1 MGGARFVEFNCKSGR
16 TNYMKKH
23 HLCLI
28 SVAVLTAGCTS
39 YRHPEPVQ
47 AKDALRHAMTE
58 QSKAGA
64 LTSVPKSVQSELLQL
79 NRPPQAISMPEP
91 RLRIAAHDVDA
102 VEFFGSLFKGSRY
115 SVAVH
120 PGVAGQISVE
130 LKDVTLTEVLA
141 VVGDMYGFDVQRKGN
156 VFHVYPAGLRTE
168 TIPVNYLMMS
178 RRGLSRTSVSTGGV
192 ASNDSN
198 SSNNNNFDNANGS
211 TNNNTS
217 NRSSN
222 GGSGSD
228 GNGTRI
234 ETDTNSDYW
243 TDLRDTLQILVG
255 SGDGR
260 AVITSPQ
267 AGLVTVRAY
276 PKELKAVRE
285 FLSQSESHLKRQVVL
300 EARILEVALS
310 EGYEQGVDW
319 SGLTASWD
327 GNKGIPTVA
336 QPILTA
342 PGSDPAYKLLNGAGS
357 LGTSL
362 VGATN
367 PIFKAIGGGAGF
379 TITDGNFNVAVNLL
393 KTQGDVN
400 TLSSPRVTATNNQ
413 KAVIKVGTDEY
424 YVTNASTTI
433 TTTPTGTDKTPNVE
447 LTPFFSGIAL
457 DVTPQIDEDGKVLLH
472 IHPSV
477 IDTEEQNKVIDMGT
491 TGGKLQLP
499 LAKSSIRESDTV
511 VQANN
516 GDIIVIGGLM
526 KTDKQEIV
534 SKVPLLGDIP
544 WVGEAFTNRRES
556 TKKVELVILLK
567 PTVVEKDTWQNE
579 LQRSSELLDKWY
591 PPKG

>member
-1 MGGARFVEFNCKSGR
+1 
-16 TNYMKKH
+16 MKKN

-28 SVAVLTAGCTS
+28 SVAVLAAGCTS
-39 YRHPEPVQ
+39 YQHPEPVQ
-47 AKDALRHAMTE
+47 AKDALKHAMTE
-58 QSKAGA
+58 QNKVGA
-64 LTSVPKSVQSELLQL
+64 LATVPKSVQSELLQM
-79 NRPPQAISMPEP
+79 NRPPQAISMPEQ
-91 RLRIAAHDVDA
+91 RLRIAAHDVEA

-120 PGVAGQISVE
+120 PGVGGLVSVE
-130 LKDVTLTEVLA
+130 LKDVTLPEVLA

-192 ASNDSN
+192 TANDNNSNN
-198 SSNNNNFDNANGS
+198 SSVDNANGNS
-211 TNNNTS
+211 SGSNN
-217 NRSSN
+217 SSN
-222 GGSGSD
+222 GSSGSNSS
-228 GNGTRI
+228 NGTRI

-243 TDLRDTLQILVG
+243 TDLRGSLEMLIG

-267 AGLVTVRAY
+267 AGLVTIRAY

-285 FLSQSESHLKRQVVL
+285 FLSQSETHLKRQVVL
-300 EARILEVALS
+300 EARILEVALN

-319 SGLTASWD
+319 SGLSASWD
-327 GNKGIPTVA
+327 GNKGIT
-336 QPILTA
+336 
-342 PGSDPAYKLLNGAGS
+342 GGGS
-357 LGTSL
+357 LSPTQL
-362 VGATN
+362 PTTPN
-367 PIFKAIGGGAGF
+367 QIFTALGGGAGF
-379 TITDGNFNVAVNLL
+379 KISDGNFNVAVNLL

-424 YVTNASTTI
+424 FVTKASTTTVS
-433 TTTPTGTDKTPNVE
+433 TTSGDRTTPNVE
-447 LTPFFSGIAL
+447 LTPFFSGISL
-457 DVTPQIDEDGKVLLH
+457 DVTPQIDEEGKVLLH

-477 IDTEEQNKVIDMGT
+477 IDTEEQTKTIKVTNSDT
-491 TGGKLQLP
+491 LVLP

-544 WVGEAFTNRRES
+544 WIGEAFTNRRES

-579 LQRSSELLDKWY
+579 LKRSADLLDKWY

>member
-1 MGGARFVEFNCKSGR
+1 
-16 TNYMKKH
+16 MKKH

-28 SVAVLTAGCTS
+28 SAAVLTAGCTS

-58 QSKAGA
+58 QNKGGA
-64 LTSVPKSVQSELLQL
+64 LTSVPRSVQSELLQL

-192 ASNDSN
+192 ASNDNN
-198 SSNNNNFDNANGS
+198 SSNNNNFDNANNS
-211 TNNNTS
+211 SNNSTS

-222 GGSGSD
+222 GNSNSD
-228 GNGTRI
+228 SNGTRI

-243 TDLRDTLQILVG
+243 TDLRDTLQTLIG

-267 AGLVTVRAY
+267 AGLVTIRAY

-285 FLSQSESHLKRQVVL
+285 FLNQSESHLKRQVVL
-300 EARILEVALS
+300 EARILEVALN

-319 SGLTASWD
+319 SGLSASWD
-327 GNKGIPTVA
+327 GNKGIT
-336 QPILTA
+336 
-342 PGSDPAYKLLNGAGS
+342 GGGS
-357 LGTSL
+357 LTPSTI
-362 VGATN
+362 ANTPN
-367 PIFKAIGGGAGF
+367 QIFSALGGGAGF
-379 TITDGNFNVAVNLL
+379 KISDGNFNVAVNLL

-424 YVTNASTTI
+424 FVTNASTT
-433 TTTPTGTDKTPNVE
+433 TTTSGTSAPIVTPNVE

-457 DVTPQIDEDGKVLLH
+457 DVTPQIDEEGKVLLH

-477 IDTEEQNKVIDMGT
+477 IDTEEQKKTIDVGT
-491 TGGKLQLP
+491 ADPLILP

>member
-1 MGGARFVEFNCKSGR
+1 
-16 TNYMKKH
+16 MKKPPF
-23 HLCLI
+23 CLLPL
-28 SVAVLTAGCTS
+28 ALAMAGCTT

-47 AKDALRHAMTE
+47 AKDALKQAMSE
-58 QSKAGA
+58 QTPTAP
-64 LTSVPKSVQSELLQL
+64 LTTLPPSVQSELLQL
-79 NRPPQAISMPEP
+79 NRPQQPLPVPEK
-91 RLRIAAHDVDA
+91 RMRIAAHDVDA

-120 PGVAGQISVE
+120 PGVAGASSVE
-130 LKDVTLTEVLA
+130 LKDVTLQEALA
-141 VVGDMYGFDVQRKGN
+141 TVGDMYGFDVQRKGN

-168 TIPVNYLMMS
+168 TIPVNYLMMA

-192 ASNDSN
+192 TANDN
-198 SSNNNNFDNANGS
+198 NNNGNNNNVDNGLNNGGNNNFDS
-211 TNNNTS
+211 
-217 NRSSN
+217 SSN
-222 GGSGSD
+222 GDSNAN

-234 ETDTNSDYW
+234 ETDSNNDYW
-243 TDLRDTLQILVG
+243 TDLRDSLQTLIG
-255 SGDGR
+255 NGEGR

-285 FLSQSESHLKRQVVL
+285 FLDQSGEHLKRQVVL
-300 EARILEVALS
+300 EARILEVSLN

-319 SGLTASWD
+319 SGLSASWD
-327 GNKGIPTVA
+327 GGKGIT
-336 QPILTA
+336 
-342 PGSDPAYKLLNGAGS
+342 GGGS
-357 LGTSL
+357 LLDS
-362 VGATN
+362 
-367 PIFKAIGGGAGF
+367 PIANTPNQIFRALGGGAGF
-379 TITDGNFNVAVNLL
+379 TISDGNFNVAVSLL

-424 YVTNASTTI
+424 FVTNASTT
-433 TTTPTGTDKTPNVE
+433 TTTSGNSAPIVTPNVE

-457 DVTPQIDEDGKVLLH
+457 DVTPQIDEAGRVLLH

-477 IDTEEQNKVIDMGT
+477 IDTEEQSKTINVGT
-491 TGGKLQLP
+491 ADPLVLP

-516 GDIIVIGGLM
+516 GDIVVIGGLM

-556 TKKVELVILLK
+556 NRKVELVIMLK
-567 PTVVEKDTWQNE
+567 PTVVEKDTWQQE
-579 LQRSSELLDKWY
+579 MQRSCELLDKWY

>member
-1 MGGARFVEFNCKSGR
+1 
-16 TNYMKKH
+16 MKKH
-23 HLCLI
+23 HFCLLPLAL
-28 SVAVLTAGCTS
+28 AVAGCTT

-47 AKDALRHAMTE
+47 AKDAIKQAMSE
-58 QSKAGA
+58 QTPTAP
-64 LTSVPKSVQSELLQL
+64 LTTLPPSVQSELLQL
-79 NRPPQAISMPEP
+79 NRPQQPLSVPEK
-91 RLRIAAHDVDA
+91 RMRIAAHDVDA

-120 PGVAGQISVE
+120 PGVAGVISVE
-130 LKDVTLTEVLA
+130 LKDVTLQEALA
-141 VVGDMYGFDVQRKGN
+141 TVGDMYGFDVQRKGN

-168 TIPVNYLMMS
+168 TIPVNYLMMA

-192 ASNDSN
+192 TANDN
-198 SSNNNNFDNANGS
+198 NDNGNNNNFDNGLNNSGS
-211 TNNNTS
+211 NNNS
-217 NRSSN
+217 FDN
-222 GGSGSD
+222 GNSGNGNS
-228 GNGTRI
+228 NGTRI
-234 ETDTNSDYW
+234 ETDSNNDYW
-243 TDLRDTLQILVG
+243 TDLRDALQTLIG
-255 SGDGR
+255 SGEGR

-276 PKELKAVRE
+276 PKELKAVRD
-285 FLSQSESHLKRQVVL
+285 FLEQSGEHLKRQVVL
-300 EARILEVALS
+300 EARILEVSLN

-319 SGLTASWD
+319 SGLSASWD
-327 GNKGIPTVA
+327 GGKGIT
-336 QPILTA
+336 
-342 PGSDPAYKLLNGAGS
+342 GGGS
-357 LGTSL
+357 LLDS
-362 VGATN
+362 
-367 PIFKAIGGGAGF
+367 PIASTPNQIFRALGGGAGF
-379 TITDGNFNVAVNLL
+379 TISDGNFNVAVSLL

-424 YVTNASTTI
+424 FVTNASTT
-433 TTTPTGTDKTPNVE
+433 TTTSGNSAPIVTPNVE

-457 DVTPQIDEDGKVLLH
+457 DVTPQIDEQGRVLLH

-477 IDTEEQNKVIDMGT
+477 IDTEEQSKTINVGT
-491 TGGKLQLP
+491 TDPLVLP

-516 GDIIVIGGLM
+516 GDIVVIGGLM

-556 TKKVELVILLK
+556 NRKVELVIMLK
-567 PTVVEKDTWQNE
+567 PTVVEKDTWQQE

>member
-1 MGGARFVEFNCKSGR
+1 
-16 TNYMKKH
+16 MKKH
-23 HLCLI
+23 RLCLI
-28 SVAVLTAGCTS
+28 TVAMMAAGCTT
-39 YRHPEPVQ
+39 YQHPEPTQ
-47 AKDALRHAMTE
+47 AKDALKQAMNE
-58 QSKAGA
+58 QQKQAAPLTA
-64 LTSVPKSVQSELLQL
+64 LPKSVQSELLQL
-79 NRPPQAISMPEP
+79 NRPQMPVGMPEK
-91 RLRIAAHDVDA
+91 RLRIAAHDVEA

-120 PGVAGQISVE
+120 PGVAGLVSVE
-130 LKDVTLTEVLA
+130 LKDVTLPEVLA

-156 VFHVYPAGLRTE
+156 VFHIYPAGLRTE

-192 ASNDSN
+192 TANDSN
-198 SSNNNNFDNANGS
+198 NSSDSSFDSASHNNS
-211 TNNNTS
+211 TNNSSGN
-217 NRSSN
+217 NSN
-222 GGSGSD
+222 GNSS
-228 GNGTRI
+228 NGTRI

-243 TDLRDTLQILVG
+243 TDLRDSLQTLIG
-255 SGDGR
+255 TGDGR

-267 AGLVTVRAY
+267 AGLVTIRAY

-285 FLSQSESHLKRQVVL
+285 FLNQSDSHLKRQVVL
-300 EARILEVALS
+300 EARIIEVALN

-319 SGLTASWD
+319 SGLSASWD
-327 GNKGIPTVA
+327 GNKGIT
-336 QPILTA
+336 
-342 PGSDPAYKLLNGAGS
+342 GGGS
-357 LGTSL
+357 LANTQL
-362 VGATN
+362 PTTPN
-367 PIFKAIGGGAGF
+367 QIFTALGGGAGF
-379 TITDGNFNVAVNLL
+379 KVSDGNFNVAVNLL

-424 YVTNASTTI
+424 FVTNASTTTVS
-433 TTTPTGTDKTPNVE
+433 TTSGDRTTPNVE
-447 LTPFFSGIAL
+447 LTPFFSGISL
-457 DVTPQIDEDGKVLLH
+457 DVTPQIDEEGKVLLH

-477 IDTEEQNKVIDMGT
+477 IDTEEQTKTIKVTDSDT
-491 TGGKLQLP
+491 LVLP

-556 TKKVELVILLK
+556 TKKVELVIMLK

-591 PPKG
+591 PAKG

>member
-1 MGGARFVEFNCKSGR
+1 
-16 TNYMKKH
+16 MKKN

-28 SVAVLTAGCTS
+28 SVAVLAAGCTS

-47 AKDALRHAMTE
+47 AKDALKHAMTE
-58 QSKAGA
+58 QNKVGA
-64 LTSVPKSVQSELLQL
+64 LATVPKSVQSELLQM
-79 NRPPQAISMPEP
+79 NRPPQAISMPEQ
-91 RLRIAAHDVDA
+91 RLRIAAHDVEA

-120 PGVAGQISVE
+120 PGVGGLVSVE
-130 LKDVTLTEVLA
+130 LKDVTLPEVLA

-192 ASNDSN
+192 TANDNNSNN
-198 SSNNNNFDNANGS
+198 SSVDNANGNS
-211 TNNNTS
+211 SGSNN
-217 NRSSN
+217 SSN
-222 GGSGSD
+222 GSSGSNSS
-228 GNGTRI
+228 NGTRI

-243 TDLRDTLQILVG
+243 TDLRGSLEMLIG

-267 AGLVTVRAY
+267 AGLVTIRAY

-285 FLSQSESHLKRQVVL
+285 FLSQSETHLKRQVVL
-300 EARILEVALS
+300 EARILEVALN

-319 SGLTASWD
+319 SGLSASWD
-327 GNKGIPTVA
+327 GNKGIT
-336 QPILTA
+336 
-342 PGSDPAYKLLNGAGS
+342 GGGS
-357 LGTSL
+357 LSQTQL
-362 VGATN
+362 PTTPN
-367 PIFKAIGGGAGF
+367 QIFTALGGGAGF
-379 TITDGNFNVAVNLL
+379 KISDGNFNVAVNLL

-424 YVTNASTTI
+424 FVTNASTTTVS
-433 TTTPTGTDKTPNVE
+433 TTSGDRTTPNVE
-447 LTPFFSGIAL
+447 LTPFFSGISL
-457 DVTPQIDEDGKVLLH
+457 DVTPQIDEEGKVLLH

-477 IDTEEQNKVIDMGT
+477 IDTEEQTKTIKVTDSDT
-491 TGGKLQLP
+491 LVLP

-544 WVGEAFTNRRES
+544 WIGEAFTNRRES

-579 LQRSSELLDKWY
+579 LKRSADLLDKWY

>member
-1 MGGARFVEFNCKSGR
+1 
-16 TNYMKKH
+16 MKKH
-23 HLCLI
+23 PFCLLPLAL
-28 SVAVLTAGCTS
+28 AVAGCTT

-47 AKDALRHAMTE
+47 AKDALKQAMSE
-58 QSKAGA
+58 QSPTAP
-64 LTSVPKSVQSELLQL
+64 LTSLPPSVQSELLQL
-79 NRPPQAISMPEP
+79 NRPQQPMTIPEK
-91 RLRIAAHDVDA
+91 RMRIAAHDVDA

-120 PGVAGQISVE
+120 PGVAGVISVE
-130 LKDVTLTEVLA
+130 LKDVTLQEALST
-141 VVGDMYGFDVQRKGN
+141 VGDMYGFDVQRKGN

-168 TIPVNYLMMS
+168 TIPVNYLMMA

-192 ASNDSN
+192 TANDN
-198 SSNNNNFDNANGS
+198 NNGNNNNFDNGLNNSG
-211 TNNNTS
+211 NNNSQGNTA
-217 NRSSN
+217 
-222 GGSGSD
+222 SGDNNTNS
-228 GNGTRI
+228 NGTRI
-234 ETDTNSDYW
+234 ETDSNNDYW
-243 TDLRDTLQILVG
+243 TDLRDSLQTLIG
-255 SGDGR
+255 TGEGR

-285 FLSQSESHLKRQVVL
+285 FLDQSGEHLKRQVVL
-300 EARILEVALS
+300 EARILEVSLN

-319 SGLTASWD
+319 SGLSASWD
-327 GNKGIPTVA
+327 GGKGIT
-336 QPILTA
+336 
-342 PGSDPAYKLLNGAGS
+342 GGGS
-357 LGTSL
+357 LMDS
-362 VGATN
+362 
-367 PIFKAIGGGAGF
+367 PIASTPNQIFRALGGGAGF
-379 TITDGNFNVAVNLL
+379 TISDGNFNVAVSLL

-424 YVTNASTTI
+424 FVTNASTT
-433 TTTPTGTDKTPNVE
+433 TTTSGTSAPIVTPNVE

-457 DVTPQIDEDGKVLLH
+457 DVTPQIDEQGKVLLH

-477 IDTEEQNKVIDMGT
+477 IDTEEQSKTINVGT
-491 TGGKLQLP
+491 ADPLVLP

-526 KTDKQEIV
+526 KTDRQEIV

-556 TKKVELVILLK
+556 NRKVELVILLK
-567 PTVVEKDTWQNE
+567 PTVVEKDTWQKE

>member
-1 MGGARFVEFNCKSGR
+1 
-16 TNYMKKH
+16 MKKH

-192 ASNDSN
+192 TSNDN
-198 SSNNNNFDNANGS
+198 NNSNNNNFDNANGS
-211 TNNNTS
+211 TNNSTS

-222 GGSGSD
+222 SSSNSD

-243 TDLRDTLQILVG
+243 TDLRDTLQTLIG

-285 FLSQSESHLKRQVVL
+285 FLNQSENHLKRQVVL
-300 EARILEVALS
+300 EARILEVALN

-319 SGLTASWD
+319 SGLSASWD
-327 GNKGIPTVA
+327 GNKGIT
-336 QPILTA
+336 
-342 PGSDPAYKLLNGAGS
+342 GGGS
-357 LGTSL
+357 LAPTQLPS
-362 VGATN
+362 TPN
-367 PIFKAIGGGAGF
+367 QIFSALGGGAGF
-379 TITDGNFNVAVNLL
+379 KISDGNFNVAVNLL

-424 YVTNASTTI
+424 FVTNASTT
-433 TTTPTGTDKTPNVE
+433 TVTSTGTAEPIVTPNVE

-457 DVTPQIDEDGKVLLH
+457 DVTPQIDEEGKVLLH

-477 IDTEEQNKVIDMGT
+477 IDTEEQKKIINVGT
-491 TGGKLQLP
+491 AKPLELP

>member
-1 MGGARFVEFNCKSGR
+1 
-16 TNYMKKH
+16 MKTH
-23 HLCLI
+23 RLCLI
-28 SVAVLTAGCTS
+28 TVAMMAAGCTT
-39 YRHPEPVQ
+39 YQHPEPTQ
-47 AKDALRHAMTE
+47 AKDALKHAMNE
-58 QSKAGA
+58 QQKPAA
-64 LTSVPKSVQSELLQL
+64 PLTTLPKSVQSELLQL
-79 NRPPQAISMPEP
+79 NRPQMPVGMPEK
-91 RLRIAAHDVDA
+91 RLRIAANDVEA

-120 PGVAGQISVE
+120 PGVAGLVSVE
-130 LKDVTLTEVLA
+130 LKDVTLPEVLA

-156 VFHVYPAGLRTE
+156 IFHIYPAGLRTE

-192 ASNDSN
+192 TANDSNNGSNNGSLDN
-198 SSNNNNFDNANGS
+198 SSNNSS
-211 TNNNTS
+211 TNSTS
-217 NRSSN
+217 SSS
-222 GGSGSD
+222 SGSD
-228 GNGTRI
+228 NSNGTRI

-243 TDLRDTLQILVG
+243 TDLRDSLQTLIG

-267 AGLVTVRAY
+267 AGLVTIRAY

-285 FLSQSESHLKRQVVL
+285 FLTQSESHLKRQVVL
-300 EARILEVALS
+300 EARIIEVALN

-319 SGLTASWD
+319 SGLSASWD
-327 GNKGIPTVA
+327 GGKGITGGGSAANSQLPTTPN
-336 QPILTA
+336 Q
-342 PGSDPAYKLLNGAGS
+342 
-357 LGTSL
+357 
-362 VGATN
+362 
-367 PIFKAIGGGAGF
+367 IFSALGGGAGF
-379 TITDGNFNVAVNLL
+379 KISDGNFNVAVNLL

-424 YVTNASTTI
+424 FVTNASTTTVS
-433 TTTPTGTDKTPNVE
+433 TTSGDRTTPNVE
-447 LTPFFSGIAL
+447 LTPFFSGISL
-457 DVTPQIDEDGKVLLH
+457 DVTPQIDEEGRVLLH

-477 IDTEEQNKVIDMGT
+477 IDTEEQTKTIKVTDSDT
-491 TGGKLQLP
+491 LVLP

-544 WVGEAFTNRRES
+544 WIGEAFTNRRES
-556 TKKVELVILLK
+556 TKKVELVIMLK

-579 LQRSSELLDKWY
+579 LKRSSDLLDKWY
-591 PPKG
+591 PAKG

>member
-1 MGGARFVEFNCKSGR
+1 
-16 TNYMKKH
+16 MKKH

-28 SVAVLTAGCTS
+28 SAAVLTAGCTS

-58 QSKAGA
+58 QNKGGA

-192 ASNDSN
+192 TANDNNGNSNG
-198 SSNNNNFDNANGS
+198 FDNANGS
-211 TNNNTS
+211 NNSTSNS

-222 GGSGSD
+222 GSSNSD
-228 GNGTRI
+228 SNGTRI

-243 TDLRDTLQILVG
+243 TDLRDTLQTLIG

-267 AGLVTVRAY
+267 AGLVTIRAY

-285 FLSQSESHLKRQVVL
+285 FLNQSESHLKRQVVL
-300 EARILEVALS
+300 EARILEVALN

-319 SGLTASWD
+319 SGLSASWD
-327 GNKGIPTVA
+327 GNKGITGGGSAAPSQLPTTPN
-336 QPILTA
+336 Q
-342 PGSDPAYKLLNGAGS
+342 
-357 LGTSL
+357 
-362 VGATN
+362 
-367 PIFKAIGGGAGF
+367 IFSALGGGAGF
-379 TITDGNFNVAVNLL
+379 KISDGNFNVAVNLL

-424 YVTNASTTI
+424 FVTNASTTI
-433 TTTPTGTDKTPNVE
+433 TTTSTGTDKTPNVE

-457 DVTPQIDEDGKVLLH
+457 DVTPQIDEEGKVLLH

-477 IDTEEQNKVIDMGT
+477 IDTEEQQKTIDMGT
-491 TGGKLQLP
+491 SGGTLQLP

>member
-1 MGGARFVEFNCKSGR
+1 
-16 TNYMKKH
+16 MKKTPF
-23 HLCLI
+23 CLLPLAL
-28 SVAVLTAGCTS
+28 AVAGCTT

-47 AKDALRHAMTE
+47 AKDALKQAMSE
-58 QSKAGA
+58 QSPTAP
-64 LTSVPKSVQSELLQL
+64 LTSLPPSVQSELLQL
-79 NRPPQAISMPEP
+79 NRPQQPMTIPEK
-91 RLRIAAHDVDA
+91 RMRIAAHDVDA

-120 PGVAGQISVE
+120 PGVAGVISVE
-130 LKDVTLTEVLA
+130 LKDVTLQEALA
-141 VVGDMYGFDVQRKGN
+141 TVGDMYGFDVQRKGN

-168 TIPVNYLMMS
+168 TIPVNYLMMA

-192 ASNDSN
+192 TANDN
-198 SSNNNNFDNANGS
+198 NNGNNNNFDNGLNNSG
-211 TNNNTS
+211 NNNSQGNTA
-217 NRSSN
+217 
-222 GGSGSD
+222 SGDNNTNS
-228 GNGTRI
+228 NGTRI
-234 ETDTNSDYW
+234 ETDSNNDYW
-243 TDLRDTLQILVG
+243 TDLRDSLQTLIG
-255 SGDGR
+255 TGEGR

-285 FLSQSESHLKRQVVL
+285 FLDQSGEHLKRQVVL
-300 EARILEVALS
+300 EARILEVSLN

-319 SGLTASWD
+319 SGLSASWD
-327 GNKGIPTVA
+327 GGKGIT
-336 QPILTA
+336 
-342 PGSDPAYKLLNGAGS
+342 GGGS
-357 LGTSL
+357 LMDS
-362 VGATN
+362 
-367 PIFKAIGGGAGF
+367 PIASTPNQIFRALGGGAGF
-379 TITDGNFNVAVNLL
+379 TISDGNFNVAVSLL

-424 YVTNASTTI
+424 FVTNASTT
-433 TTTPTGTDKTPNVE
+433 TTTSGTSAPIVTPNVE

-457 DVTPQIDEDGKVLLH
+457 DVTPQIDEQGKVLLH

-477 IDTEEQNKVIDMGT
+477 IDTEEQSKTISVGT
-491 TGGKLQLP
+491 ADPLVLP

-526 KTDKQEIV
+526 KTDRQEIV

-556 TKKVELVILLK
+556 NRKVELVILLK
-567 PTVVEKDTWQNE
+567 PTVVEKDTWQKE

>member
-1 MGGARFVEFNCKSGR
+1 
-16 TNYMKKH
+16 MKKH
-23 HLCLI
+23 PFCLLPLAL
-28 SVAVLTAGCTS
+28 AVAGCTT

-47 AKDALRHAMTE
+47 AKDALKQAMSE
-58 QSKAGA
+58 QSPTTP
-64 LTSVPKSVQSELLQL
+64 LTSLPPSVQSELLQL
-79 NRPPQAISMPEP
+79 NRPQQPMTIPEK
-91 RLRIAAHDVDA
+91 RMRIAAHDVDA

-120 PGVAGQISVE
+120 PGVAGVISVE
-130 LKDVTLTEVLA
+130 LKDVTLQEALA
-141 VVGDMYGFDVQRKGN
+141 TVGDMYGFDVQRKGN

-168 TIPVNYLMMS
+168 TIPVNYLMMA

-192 ASNDSN
+192 TANDN
-198 SSNNNNFDNANGS
+198 NNGNNNNFDNGLNNSG
-211 TNNNTS
+211 NNNSQGNTA
-217 NRSSN
+217 
-222 GGSGSD
+222 SGDNNTNS
-228 GNGTRI
+228 NGTRI
-234 ETDTNSDYW
+234 ETDSNNDYW
-243 TDLRDTLQILVG
+243 TDLRDALQTLIG
-255 SGDGR
+255 TGEGR

-285 FLSQSESHLKRQVVL
+285 FLDQSGEHLKRQVVL
-300 EARILEVALS
+300 EARILEVSLN

-319 SGLTASWD
+319 SGLSASWD
-327 GNKGIPTVA
+327 GGKGIT
-336 QPILTA
+336 
-342 PGSDPAYKLLNGAGS
+342 GGGS
-357 LGTSL
+357 LMDS
-362 VGATN
+362 
-367 PIFKAIGGGAGF
+367 PIASTPNQIFRALGGGAGF
-379 TITDGNFNVAVNLL
+379 TISDGNFNVAVSLL

-424 YVTNASTTI
+424 FVTNASTT
-433 TTTPTGTDKTPNVE
+433 TTTSGTSAPIVTPNVE

-457 DVTPQIDEDGKVLLH
+457 DVTPQIDEQGKVLLH

-477 IDTEEQNKVIDMGT
+477 IDTEEQSKTISVGT
-491 TGGKLQLP
+491 ADPLVLP

-526 KTDKQEIV
+526 KTDRQEIV

-556 TKKVELVILLK
+556 NRKVELVILLK
-567 PTVVEKDTWQNE
+567 PTVVEKDTWQKE

>member
-1 MGGARFVEFNCKSGR
+1 
-16 TNYMKKH
+16 MKKH
-23 HLCLI
+23 RLCLI
-28 SVAVLTAGCTS
+28 TVAMMAAGCTT
-39 YRHPEPVQ
+39 YQHPEPTQ
-47 AKDALRHAMTE
+47 AKDALKQAMNE
-58 QSKAGA
+58 QQKQAAPLTA
-64 LTSVPKSVQSELLQL
+64 LPKSVQSELLQL
-79 NRPPQAISMPEP
+79 NRPQMPVGMPEK
-91 RLRIAAHDVDA
+91 RLRIAAHDVEA

-120 PGVAGQISVE
+120 PGVAGLVSVE
-130 LKDVTLTEVLA
+130 LKDVTLPEVLA

-156 VFHVYPAGLRTE
+156 VFHIYPAGLRTE

-192 ASNDSN
+192 TANDSN
-198 SSNNNNFDNANGS
+198 NSSDSSVDSASNNNSGS
-211 TNNNTS
+211 NSST
-217 NRSSN
+217 SSN
-222 GGSGSD
+222 SSGD
-228 GNGTRI
+228 NNNGTRI

-243 TDLRDTLQILVG
+243 TDLRDSLQTLIG
-255 SGDGR
+255 TGDGR

-267 AGLVTVRAY
+267 AGLVTIRAY

-285 FLSQSESHLKRQVVL
+285 FLTQSESHLKRQVVL
-300 EARILEVALS
+300 EARIIEVALN

-319 SGLTASWD
+319 SGLSASWD
-327 GNKGIPTVA
+327 GNKGITGGKSLANTQLPSTPN
-336 QPILTA
+336 QIFTA
-342 PGSDPAYKLLNGAGS
+342 L
-357 LGTSL
+357 
-362 VGATN
+362 
-367 PIFKAIGGGAGF
+367 GGGAGF
-379 TITDGNFNVAVNLL
+379 TISDGNFNVAVNLL

-433 TTTPTGTDKTPNVE
+433 TTTSTGTDKTPNVE

-457 DVTPQIDEDGKVLLH
+457 DVTPQIDEEGKVLLH

-491 TGGKLQLP
+491 SGGKLQLP

-556 TKKVELVILLK
+556 TKKVELVIMLK

-591 PPKG
+591 PAKG

>member
-1 MGGARFVEFNCKSGR
+1 
-16 TNYMKKH
+16 MKKH

-28 SVAVLTAGCTS
+28 SAAVLTAGCTS

-58 QSKAGA
+58 QNKGGA

-192 ASNDSN
+192 TANDNNGNSN
-198 SSNNNNFDNANGS
+198 SFDNANNS
-211 TNNNTS
+211 TNNNSTS

-222 GGSGSD
+222 GSSNSD
-228 GNGTRI
+228 SNGTRI

-243 TDLRDTLQILVG
+243 TDLRDTLQTLIG

-267 AGLVTVRAY
+267 AGLVTIRAY

-285 FLSQSESHLKRQVVL
+285 FLNQSESHLKRQVVL
-300 EARILEVALS
+300 EARILEVALN

-319 SGLTASWD
+319 SGLSASWD
-327 GNKGIPTVA
+327 GNKGITGGGSVAPSQLPTTPN
-336 QPILTA
+336 Q
-342 PGSDPAYKLLNGAGS
+342 
-357 LGTSL
+357 
-362 VGATN
+362 
-367 PIFKAIGGGAGF
+367 IFSALGGGAGF
-379 TITDGNFNVAVNLL
+379 KISDGNFNVAVNLL

-424 YVTNASTTI
+424 FVTNASTTI
-433 TTTPTGTDKTPNVE
+433 TTNSSGVSDKTPNVE

-457 DVTPQIDEDGKVLLH
+457 DVTPQIDEEGKVLLH

-491 TGGKLQLP
+491 TGGKLELP

>member
-1 MGGARFVEFNCKSGR
+1 MGGARFVEFNCKSGC
-16 TNYMKKH
+16 TYYMKKH

-28 SVAVLTAGCTS
+28 SAAVLTAGCTS

-58 QSKAGA
+58 QNKGGV

-79 NRPPQAISMPEP
+79 NRPPQAISMPEA

-192 ASNDSN
+192 ASNDNN
-198 SSNNNNFDNANGS
+198 SSNNNNFDNANN
-211 TNNNTS
+211 TNNSTS

-222 GGSGSD
+222 GNSNSD
-228 GNGTRI
+228 SNGTRI

-243 TDLRDTLQILVG
+243 TDLRDTLQTLIG

-267 AGLVTVRAY
+267 AGLVTIRAY

-285 FLSQSESHLKRQVVL
+285 FLNQSESHLKRQVVL
-300 EARILEVALS
+300 EARILEVSLN

-319 SGLTASWD
+319 SGLSASWD
-327 GNKGIPTVA
+327 GNKGIT
-336 QPILTA
+336 
-342 PGSDPAYKLLNGAGS
+342 GGGS
-357 LGTSL
+357 LTPSTI
-362 VGATN
+362 ANTPN
-367 PIFKAIGGGAGF
+367 QIFSALGGGAGF
-379 TITDGNFNVAVNLL
+379 KISDGNFNVAVNLL

-424 YVTNASTTI
+424 FVTNASTT
-433 TTTPTGTDKTPNVE
+433 TTTSGTSAPIVTPNVE

-457 DVTPQIDEDGKVLLH
+457 DVTPQIDEEGKVLLH

-477 IDTEEQNKVIDMGT
+477 IDTEEQKKTIDVGT
-491 TGGKLQLP
+491 ADPLILP

>member
-1 MGGARFVEFNCKSGR
+1 
-16 TNYMKKH
+16 MKTH
-23 HLCLI
+23 RLCLI
-28 SVAVLTAGCTS
+28 AVAMMAAGCTT
-39 YRHPEPVQ
+39 YRHPEPTQ
-47 AKDALRHAMTE
+47 AKDALKQAMSE
-58 QSKAGA
+58 QQKQAA
-64 LTSVPKSVQSELLQL
+64 PLTTLPESVQSELLQL
-79 NRPPQAISMPEP
+79 NRPQTPVPMPEK
-91 RLRIAAHDVDA
+91 RLRIAAHDVEA

-120 PGVAGQISVE
+120 PGVSGLVSVE
-130 LKDVTLTEVLA
+130 LKDVTLQEVLA

-156 VFHVYPAGLRTE
+156 VFHIYPAGLRTE

-192 ASNDSN
+192 TSNDNNNSNNNSFDSANSNNTSTSN
-198 SSNNNNFDNANGS
+198 SSG
-211 TNNNTS
+211 
-217 NRSSN
+217 SN
-222 GGSGSD
+222 GNSD
-228 GNGTRI
+228 NSNGTRI

-243 TDLRDTLQILVG
+243 TDLRTSLEMLIG
-255 SGDGR
+255 TGDGR

-267 AGLVTVRAY
+267 AGLVTIRAY

-285 FLSQSESHLKRQVVL
+285 FLNQSESHLKRQVVL

-319 SGLTASWD
+319 SGLTASWG

-342 PGSDPAYKLLNGAGS
+342 PGSAPAYNLLNGAGS
-357 LGTSL
+357 LGSNL
-362 VGATN
+362 VGAAN

-424 YVTNASTTI
+424 FVTNASTTI
-433 TTTPTGTDKTPNVE
+433 TTNSSGVSDKTPNVE

-457 DVTPQIDEDGKVLLH
+457 DVTPQIDEEGKVLLH

-491 TGGKLQLP
+491 TGGKLELP
-499 LAKSSIRESDTV
+499 LARSSIRESDTV

-567 PTVVEKDTWQNE
+567 PTVVEKETWQNE
-579 LQRSSELLDKWY
+579 LQRSADLLDKWY

>member
-1 MGGARFVEFNCKSGR
+1 
-16 TNYMKKH
+16 MKKH
-23 HLCLI
+23 PFCLLPLAL
-28 SVAVLTAGCTS
+28 AVAGCTT
-39 YRHPEPVQ
+39 YRHPEPIQ
-47 AKDALRHAMTE
+47 AKDALKQAMSE
-58 QSKAGA
+58 QSPTAP
-64 LTSVPKSVQSELLQL
+64 LTSLPPSVQSELLQL
-79 NRPPQAISMPEP
+79 NRPQQPMTIPEK
-91 RLRIAAHDVDA
+91 RMRIAAHDVDA

-120 PGVAGQISVE
+120 PGVAGVISVE
-130 LKDVTLTEVLA
+130 LKDVTLQEALA
-141 VVGDMYGFDVQRKGN
+141 TVGDMYGFDVQRKGN

-168 TIPVNYLMMS
+168 TIPVNYLMMA

-192 ASNDSN
+192 TANDN
-198 SSNNNNFDNANGS
+198 NNGNNNNFDNGLNNSG
-211 TNNNTS
+211 NNNSQGNTA
-217 NRSSN
+217 
-222 GGSGSD
+222 SGDNNTNS
-228 GNGTRI
+228 NGTRI
-234 ETDTNSDYW
+234 ETDSNNDYW
-243 TDLRDTLQILVG
+243 TDLRDALQTLIG
-255 SGDGR
+255 TGEGR

-285 FLSQSESHLKRQVVL
+285 FLDQSGEHLKRQVVL
-300 EARILEVALS
+300 EARILEVSLN

-319 SGLTASWD
+319 SGLSASWD
-327 GNKGIPTVA
+327 GGKGIT
-336 QPILTA
+336 
-342 PGSDPAYKLLNGAGS
+342 GGGS
-357 LGTSL
+357 LMDS
-362 VGATN
+362 
-367 PIFKAIGGGAGF
+367 PIASTPNQIFRALGGGAGF
-379 TITDGNFNVAVNLL
+379 TISDGNFNVAVSLL

-424 YVTNASTTI
+424 FVTNASTT
-433 TTTPTGTDKTPNVE
+433 TTTSGTSAPIVTPNVE

-457 DVTPQIDEDGKVLLH
+457 DVTPQIDEQGKVLLH

-477 IDTEEQNKVIDMGT
+477 IDTEEQSKTISVGT
-491 TGGKLQLP
+491 ADPLVLP

-526 KTDKQEIV
+526 KTDRQEIV

-556 TKKVELVILLK
+556 NRKVELVILLK
-567 PTVVEKDTWQNE
+567 PTVVEKDTWQKE

>member
-1 MGGARFVEFNCKSGR
+1 
-16 TNYMKKH
+16 MKKH
-23 HLCLI
+23 HFCLLPLAL
-28 SVAVLTAGCTS
+28 AVAGCTT

-47 AKDALRHAMTE
+47 AKDALKQAMSE
-58 QSKAGA
+58 QSPTAP
-64 LTSVPKSVQSELLQL
+64 LTSLPPSVQSELLQL
-79 NRPPQAISMPEP
+79 NRPQQPMTIPEK
-91 RLRIAAHDVDA
+91 RMRIAAHDVDA

-120 PGVAGQISVE
+120 PGVAGVISVE
-130 LKDVTLTEVLA
+130 LKDVTLQEALA
-141 VVGDMYGFDVQRKGN
+141 TVGDMYGFDVQRKGN

-168 TIPVNYLMMS
+168 TIPVNYLMMA
-178 RRGLSRTSVSTGGV
+178 RRGLSRTSVSTGGMT
-192 ASNDSN
+192 ANDN
-198 SSNNNNFDNANGS
+198 NNGNNNNFDNGLNNSGNNNNQGNTANGD
-211 TNNNTS
+211 NNTNS
-217 NRSSN
+217 
-222 GGSGSD
+222 
-228 GNGTRI
+228 NGTRI
-234 ETDTNSDYW
+234 ETDSNNDYW
-243 TDLRDTLQILVG
+243 TDLRDALQILIG
-255 SGDGR
+255 TGEGR

-285 FLSQSESHLKRQVVL
+285 FLDQSGEHLKRQVVL
-300 EARILEVALS
+300 EARILEVSLN

-319 SGLTASWD
+319 SGLSASWD
-327 GNKGIPTVA
+327 GGKGIT
-336 QPILTA
+336 
-342 PGSDPAYKLLNGAGS
+342 GGGS
-357 LGTSL
+357 LMDS
-362 VGATN
+362 
-367 PIFKAIGGGAGF
+367 PIASTPNQIFRALGGGAGF
-379 TITDGNFNVAVNLL
+379 TISDGNFNVAVSLL

-424 YVTNASTTI
+424 FVTNASTT
-433 TTTPTGTDKTPNVE
+433 TTTSGTSAPIVTPNVE

-457 DVTPQIDEDGKVLLH
+457 DVTPQIDEQGKVLLH

-477 IDTEEQNKVIDMGT
+477 IDTEEQSKTISVGT
-491 TGGKLQLP
+491 ADPLVLP

-526 KTDKQEIV
+526 KTDRQEIV

-556 TKKVELVILLK
+556 NRKVELVILLK
-567 PTVVEKDTWQNE
+567 PTVVEKDTWQKE

>member
-1 MGGARFVEFNCKSGR
+1 
-16 TNYMKKH
+16 MKKH
-23 HLCLI
+23 HFCLLPLALA
-28 SVAVLTAGCTS
+28 VAACTS
-39 YRHPEPVQ
+39 YQHPEPVQ
-47 AKDALRHAMTE
+47 AKDALKQAMKE
-58 QSKAGA
+58 QTPTAP
-64 LTSVPKSVQSELLQL
+64 LTTLPPSVQSELLQL
-79 NRPPQAISMPEP
+79 NRPQQPLAVPEK

-120 PGVAGQISVE
+120 PGVAGAISVE
-130 LKDVTLTEVLA
+130 LKDVTLQEALA
-141 VVGDMYGFDVQRKGN
+141 TVGDMYGFDVQRKGN

-168 TIPVNYLMMS
+168 TIPVNYLMMA

-192 ASNDSN
+192 TANDN
-198 SSNNNNFDNANGS
+198 NINGNNNFDSSG
-211 TNNNTS
+211 NNN
-217 NRSSN
+217 NGNNNLGSSN
-222 GGSGSD
+222 GDNGNSNNS
-228 GNGTRI
+228 NGTRI
-234 ETDTNSDYW
+234 ETDSNNDYW
-243 TDLRDTLQILVG
+243 SDLRDALQTLIG
-255 SGDGR
+255 TGEGR

-285 FLSQSESHLKRQVVL
+285 FLDQSGEHLKRQVVL
-300 EARILEVALS
+300 EARILEVALN

-319 SGLTASWD
+319 SGLSASWD
-327 GNKGIPTVA
+327 GNKGIT
-336 QPILTA
+336 
-342 PGSDPAYKLLNGAGS
+342 GGGS
-357 LGTSL
+357 LLDS
-362 VGATN
+362 
-367 PIFKAIGGGAGF
+367 PIGSTPNQIFRALGGGAGF
-379 TITDGNFNVAVNLL
+379 TISDGNFNVAVSLL

-424 YVTNASTTI
+424 FVTNASTT
-433 TTTPTGTDKTPNVE
+433 TTTSGNSAPIVTPNVE

-457 DVTPQIDEDGKVLLH
+457 DVTPQIDEAGRVLLH

-477 IDTEEQNKVIDMGT
+477 IDTEEQSKTINVGT
-491 TGGKLQLP
+491 ADPLVLP

-567 PTVVEKDTWQNE
+567 PTVVEKDTWQKE

>member
-1 MGGARFVEFNCKSGR
+1 
-16 TNYMKKH
+16 MKKH
-23 HLCLI
+23 RLCLI
-28 SVAVLTAGCTS
+28 TVAMMAAGCTT
-39 YRHPEPVQ
+39 YQHPEPTQ
-47 AKDALRHAMTE
+47 AKDALKQAMNE
-58 QSKAGA
+58 QQKQAAPLTA
-64 LTSVPKSVQSELLQL
+64 LPKSVQSELLQL
-79 NRPPQAISMPEP
+79 NRPQMPVGMPEK
-91 RLRIAAHDVDA
+91 RLRIAAHDVEA

-120 PGVAGQISVE
+120 PGVAGLVSVE
-130 LKDVTLTEVLA
+130 LKDVTLPEVLA

-156 VFHVYPAGLRTE
+156 VFHIYPAGLRTE

-192 ASNDSN
+192 TANDSN
-198 SSNNNNFDNANGS
+198 NSSDSSFDSASNNNSGS
-211 TNNNTS
+211 NSSTS
-217 NRSSN
+217 NNSSGDN
-222 GGSGSD
+222 N
-228 GNGTRI
+228 NGTRI

-243 TDLRDTLQILVG
+243 TDLRDSLQTLIG
-255 SGDGR
+255 TGDGR

-267 AGLVTVRAY
+267 AGLVTIRAY

-285 FLSQSESHLKRQVVL
+285 FLTQSESHLKRQVVL
-300 EARILEVALS
+300 EARIIEVALN

-319 SGLTASWD
+319 SGLSASWD
-327 GNKGIPTVA
+327 GNKGITGGQSLANTQLPSTPN
-336 QPILTA
+336 QIFTA
-342 PGSDPAYKLLNGAGS
+342 L
-357 LGTSL
+357 
-362 VGATN
+362 
-367 PIFKAIGGGAGF
+367 GGGAGF
-379 TITDGNFNVAVNLL
+379 TISDGNFNVAVNLL

-433 TTTPTGTDKTPNVE
+433 TTTSTGTDKTPNVE

-457 DVTPQIDEDGKVLLH
+457 DVTPQIDEEGKVLLH

-491 TGGKLQLP
+491 SGGKLQLP

-556 TKKVELVILLK
+556 TKKVELVIMLK

-591 PPKG
+591 PAKG

>member
-1 MGGARFVEFNCKSGR
+1 
-16 TNYMKKH
+16 MKKH
-23 HLCLI
+23 RLCLI
-28 SVAVLTAGCTS
+28 TVAMMAAGCTT
-39 YRHPEPVQ
+39 YQHPEPTQ
-47 AKDALRHAMTE
+47 AKDALKQAMNE
-58 QSKAGA
+58 QQKQAAPLTA
-64 LTSVPKSVQSELLQL
+64 LPKSVQSELLQL
-79 NRPPQAISMPEP
+79 NRPQMPVGMPEK
-91 RLRIAAHDVDA
+91 RLRIAAHDVEA

-120 PGVAGQISVE
+120 PGVAGLVSVE
-130 LKDVTLTEVLA
+130 LKDVTLPEVLA

-156 VFHVYPAGLRTE
+156 VFHIYPAGLRTE

-192 ASNDSN
+192 TANDSN
-198 SSNNNNFDNANGS
+198 NSSDSSFDSASNNSGSNSSSSSNSSGDNN
-211 TNNNTS
+211 
-217 NRSSN
+217 
-222 GGSGSD
+222 
-228 GNGTRI
+228 NGTRI

-243 TDLRDTLQILVG
+243 TDLRDSLQTLIG
-255 SGDGR
+255 AGDGR

-267 AGLVTVRAY
+267 AGLVTIRAY

-285 FLSQSESHLKRQVVL
+285 FLTQSESHLKRQVVL
-300 EARILEVALS
+300 EARIIEVALN

-319 SGLTASWD
+319 SGLSASWD
-327 GNKGIPTVA
+327 GGKGIT
-336 QPILTA
+336 
-342 PGSDPAYKLLNGAGS
+342 GGGS
-357 LGTSL
+357 LLPSTIAS
-362 VGATN
+362 TPN
-367 PIFKAIGGGAGF
+367 QIFSALGGGAGF
-379 TITDGNFNVAVNLL
+379 KLSDGNFNVAVNLL

-433 TTTPTGTDKTPNVE
+433 TTTSTGTDKTPNVE

-457 DVTPQIDEDGKVLLH
+457 DVTPQIDEEGKVLLH

-491 TGGKLQLP
+491 SGGKLQLP

-556 TKKVELVILLK
+556 TKKVELVIMLK
-567 PTVVEKDTWQNE
+567 PTVVEKETWQNE

-591 PPKG
+591 PAKG

>member
-1 MGGARFVEFNCKSGR
+1 
-16 TNYMKKH
+16 MKKH

-28 SVAVLTAGCTS
+28 SAAVLTAGCTS

-58 QSKAGA
+58 QNKGGA

-120 PGVAGQISVE
+120 PGVVGQISVE

-192 ASNDSN
+192 ASNDNN
-198 SSNNNNFDNANGS
+198 SSNNNNFDNANNN
-211 TNNNTS
+211 TNNSTS

-222 GGSGSD
+222 GNSNSD
-228 GNGTRI
+228 SNGTRI

-243 TDLRDTLQILVG
+243 TDLRDTLQTLIG

-267 AGLVTVRAY
+267 AGLVTIRAY

-285 FLSQSESHLKRQVVL
+285 FLNQSESHLKRQVVL
-300 EARILEVALS
+300 EARILEVSLN

-319 SGLTASWD
+319 SGLSASWD
-327 GNKGIPTVA
+327 GNKGIT
-336 QPILTA
+336 
-342 PGSDPAYKLLNGAGS
+342 GGGS
-357 LGTSL
+357 LTPSTI
-362 VGATN
+362 ANTPN
-367 PIFKAIGGGAGF
+367 QIFSALGGGAGF
-379 TITDGNFNVAVNLL
+379 KISDGNFNVAVNLL

-424 YVTNASTTI
+424 FVTNASTT
-433 TTTPTGTDKTPNVE
+433 TTTSGTSAPIVTPNVE

-457 DVTPQIDEDGKVLLH
+457 DVTPQIDEEGKVLLH

-477 IDTEEQNKVIDMGT
+477 IDTEEQKKTIDVGT
-491 TGGKLQLP
+491 ADPLILP

-556 TKKVELVILLK
+556 AKKVELVILLK

>member
-1 MGGARFVEFNCKSGR
+1 
-16 TNYMKKH
+16 MKKH
-23 HLCLI
+23 RLCLI
-28 SVAVLTAGCTS
+28 SVAMMAAGCTT
-39 YRHPEPVQ
+39 YQHPEPTQ
-47 AKDALRHAMTE
+47 AKDALKQAMNE
-58 QSKAGA
+58 QQKQAAPLTA
-64 LTSVPKSVQSELLQL
+64 LPKSVQSELLQL
-79 NRPPQAISMPEP
+79 NRPQMPVGMPEK
-91 RLRIAAHDVDA
+91 RLRIAAHDVEA

-120 PGVAGQISVE
+120 PGVAGLVSVE
-130 LKDVTLTEVLA
+130 LKDVTLPEVLA

-156 VFHVYPAGLRTE
+156 VFHIYPAGLRTE

-192 ASNDSN
+192 TANDSN
-198 SSNNNNFDNANGS
+198 NSSDSSFDSASNNNS
-211 TNNNTS
+211 TNNSSGN
-217 NRSSN
+217 NSN
-222 GGSGSD
+222 GNSS
-228 GNGTRI
+228 NGTRI

-243 TDLRDTLQILVG
+243 TDLRDSLQTLIG
-255 SGDGR
+255 TGDGR

-267 AGLVTVRAY
+267 AGLVTIRAY
-276 PKELKAVRE
+276 PKELRAVRE
-285 FLSQSESHLKRQVVL
+285 FLNQSDSHLKRQVVL
-300 EARILEVALS
+300 EARIIEVALN

-319 SGLTASWD
+319 SGLSASWD
-327 GNKGIPTVA
+327 GNKGIT
-336 QPILTA
+336 
-342 PGSDPAYKLLNGAGS
+342 GGGS
-357 LGTSL
+357 LANTQL
-362 VGATN
+362 PTTPN
-367 PIFKAIGGGAGF
+367 QIFTALGGGAGF
-379 TITDGNFNVAVNLL
+379 KVSDGNFNVAVNLL

-424 YVTNASTTI
+424 FVTNASTTTVS
-433 TTTPTGTDKTPNVE
+433 TTSGDRTTPNVE
-447 LTPFFSGIAL
+447 LTPFFSGISL
-457 DVTPQIDEDGKVLLH
+457 DVTPQIDEEGKVLLH

-477 IDTEEQNKVIDMGT
+477 IDTEEQTKTIKVTDSDT
-491 TGGKLQLP
+491 LVLP

-556 TKKVELVILLK
+556 TKKVELVIMLK

-591 PPKG
+591 PAKG

>member
-1 MGGARFVEFNCKSGR
+1 
-16 TNYMKKH
+16 MKKH

-28 SVAVLTAGCTS
+28 SAAVLTAGCTS

-58 QSKAGA
+58 QNKGGA

-192 ASNDSN
+192 TANDNNGNSN
-198 SSNNNNFDNANGS
+198 SFDNANNS
-211 TNNNTS
+211 TNNNSTS

-222 GGSGSD
+222 GSSNSD
-228 GNGTRI
+228 SNGTRI
-234 ETDTNSDYW
+234 ETDTSSDYW
-243 TDLRDTLQILVG
+243 TDLRDTLQTLIG

-267 AGLVTVRAY
+267 AGLVTIRAY

-285 FLSQSESHLKRQVVL
+285 FLNQSESHLKRQVVL
-300 EARILEVALS
+300 EARILEVALN

-319 SGLTASWD
+319 SGLSASWD
-327 GNKGIPTVA
+327 GNKGITGGGSAAPSKLPTTPN
-336 QPILTA
+336 Q
-342 PGSDPAYKLLNGAGS
+342 
-357 LGTSL
+357 
-362 VGATN
+362 
-367 PIFKAIGGGAGF
+367 IFSALGGGAGF
-379 TITDGNFNVAVNLL
+379 KISDGNFNVAVNLL

-424 YVTNASTTI
+424 FVTNASTTI
-433 TTTPTGTDKTPNVE
+433 TTNSSGVSDKTPNVE

-457 DVTPQIDEDGKVLLH
+457 DVTPQIDEEGKVLLH

-477 IDTEEQNKVIDMGT
+477 IDTEEQQKTIDMGT
-491 TGGKLQLP
+491 SGGTLQLP

>member
-1 MGGARFVEFNCKSGR
+1 
-16 TNYMKKH
+16 MKKH
-23 HLCLI
+23 RLCLI
-28 SVAVLTAGCTS
+28 TVAMMAAGCTT
-39 YRHPEPVQ
+39 YQHPEPTQ
-47 AKDALRHAMTE
+47 AKDALKQAMNDQQKQAAPLT
-58 QSKAGA
+58 A
-64 LTSVPKSVQSELLQL
+64 LPKSVQSELLQL
-79 NRPPQAISMPEP
+79 NRPQMPVGMPEK
-91 RLRIAAHDVDA
+91 RLRIAAHDVEA

-120 PGVAGQISVE
+120 PGVAGLVSVE
-130 LKDVTLTEVLA
+130 LKDVTLPEVLA

-156 VFHVYPAGLRTE
+156 VFHIYPAGLRTE

-192 ASNDSN
+192 TANDSNNDSNGSFDNSSSNN
-198 SSNNNNFDNANGS
+198 SSNNS
-211 TNNNTS
+211 
-217 NRSSN
+217 SSN
-222 GGSGSD
+222 NSSGDSS
-228 GNGTRI
+228 NGTRI

-243 TDLRDTLQILVG
+243 TDLRDSLQTLIG

-267 AGLVTVRAY
+267 AGLVTIRAY

-300 EARILEVALS
+300 EARIIEVALN

-319 SGLTASWD
+319 SGLSASWD
-327 GNKGIPTVA
+327 GNKGITGGGSADTSQLPTTPN
-336 QPILTA
+336 Q
-342 PGSDPAYKLLNGAGS
+342 
-357 LGTSL
+357 
-362 VGATN
+362 
-367 PIFKAIGGGAGF
+367 IFSALGGGAGF
-379 TITDGNFNVAVNLL
+379 KISDGNFNVAVNLL

-424 YVTNASTTI
+424 FVTNASTT
-433 TTTPTGTDKTPNVE
+433 TVTSTGTAEPIVTPNVE

-457 DVTPQIDEDGKVLLH
+457 DVTPQIDEEGRVLLH

-477 IDTEEQNKVIDMGT
+477 IDTEEQKKIINVGT
-491 TGGKLQLP
+491 AKPLELP

-556 TKKVELVILLK
+556 TKKVELVIMLK

-591 PPKG
+591 PAKG

>member
-1 MGGARFVEFNCKSGR
+1 
-16 TNYMKKH
+16 MKKN

-28 SVAVLTAGCTS
+28 SVAVLAAGCTS

-47 AKDALRHAMTE
+47 AKDALKHAMTE
-58 QSKAGA
+58 QNKIGA
-64 LTSVPKSVQSELLQL
+64 LATVPKSVQSELLQM
-79 NRPPQAISMPEP
+79 NRPPQAISMPEQ
-91 RLRIAAHDVDA
+91 RLRIAAHDVEA

-120 PGVAGQISVE
+120 PGVGGLVSVE
-130 LKDVTLTEVLA
+130 LKDVTLPEVLA

-192 ASNDSN
+192 TANDNNSNN
-198 SSNNNNFDNANGS
+198 SSVDNANGNS
-211 TNNNTS
+211 SGSNN
-217 NRSSN
+217 SSN
-222 GGSGSD
+222 GSSGSNSS
-228 GNGTRI
+228 NGTRI

-243 TDLRDTLQILVG
+243 TDLRTSLEMLIG

-267 AGLVTVRAY
+267 AGLVTIRAY

-285 FLSQSESHLKRQVVL
+285 FLSQSETHLKRQVVL
-300 EARILEVALS
+300 EARILEVALN

-319 SGLTASWD
+319 SGLSASWD
-327 GNKGIPTVA
+327 GNKGITGGSSLSPT
-336 QPILTA
+336 QLPTTPNQIFTA
-342 PGSDPAYKLLNGAGS
+342 L
-357 LGTSL
+357 
-362 VGATN
+362 
-367 PIFKAIGGGAGF
+367 GGGAGF
-379 TITDGNFNVAVNLL
+379 KISDGNFNVAVNLL

-424 YVTNASTTI
+424 FVTKASTTI
-433 TTTPTGTDKTPNVE
+433 TSNSSGVSDRTPNVE
-447 LTPFFSGIAL
+447 LTPFFSGISL
-457 DVTPQIDEDGKVLLH
+457 DVTPQIDEEGKVLLH

-491 TGGKLQLP
+491 SGGRLELP

-544 WVGEAFTNRRES
+544 WIGEAFTNRRES

-579 LQRSSELLDKWY
+579 LKRSADLLDKWY

>member
-1 MGGARFVEFNCKSGR
+1 MGGARFVEFNCKSGC
-16 TNYMKKH
+16 TYYMKKH

-28 SVAVLTAGCTS
+28 SAAVLTAGCTS

-58 QSKAGA
+58 QNKGGA

-192 ASNDSN
+192 TANDNNGNSN
-198 SSNNNNFDNANGS
+198 SFDNANNS
-211 TNNNTS
+211 TNNNSTS

-222 GGSGSD
+222 GSSNSD
-228 GNGTRI
+228 SNGTRI
-234 ETDTNSDYW
+234 ETDTSSDYW
-243 TDLRDTLQILVG
+243 TDLRDTLQTLIG

-267 AGLVTVRAY
+267 AGLVTIRAY

-285 FLSQSESHLKRQVVL
+285 FLNQSESHLKRQVVL
-300 EARILEVALS
+300 EARILEVALN

-319 SGLTASWD
+319 SGLSASWD
-327 GNKGIPTVA
+327 GNKGITGGGSAAPSKLPTTPN
-336 QPILTA
+336 Q
-342 PGSDPAYKLLNGAGS
+342 
-357 LGTSL
+357 
-362 VGATN
+362 
-367 PIFKAIGGGAGF
+367 IFSALGGGAGF
-379 TITDGNFNVAVNLL
+379 KISDGNFNVAVNLL

-424 YVTNASTTI
+424 FVTNASTTI
-433 TTTPTGTDKTPNVE
+433 TTNSSGVSDKTPNVE

-457 DVTPQIDEDGKVLLH
+457 DVTPQIDEEGKVLLH

-477 IDTEEQNKVIDMGT
+477 IDTEEQQKTIDMGT

>member
-1 MGGARFVEFNCKSGR
+1 
-16 TNYMKKH
+16 MKKH

-28 SVAVLTAGCTS
+28 SAAVLTAGCTS

-58 QSKAGA
+58 QNKGGA

-192 ASNDSN
+192 TANDNNGNSN
-198 SSNNNNFDNANGS
+198 SFDNANNS
-211 TNNNTS
+211 TNNNSTS

-222 GGSGSD
+222 GSSNSD
-228 GNGTRI
+228 SNGTRI

-243 TDLRDTLQILVG
+243 TDLRDTLQTLIG

-267 AGLVTVRAY
+267 AGLVTIRAY

-285 FLSQSESHLKRQVVL
+285 FLNQSESHLKRQVVL
-300 EARILEVALS
+300 EARILEVALN

-319 SGLTASWD
+319 SGLSASWD
-327 GNKGIPTVA
+327 GNKGITGGGSAAPSQLPTTPN
-336 QPILTA
+336 Q
-342 PGSDPAYKLLNGAGS
+342 
-357 LGTSL
+357 
-362 VGATN
+362 
-367 PIFKAIGGGAGF
+367 IFSALGGGAGF
-379 TITDGNFNVAVNLL
+379 KISDGNFNVAVNLL

-424 YVTNASTTI
+424 FVTNASTT
-433 TTTPTGTDKTPNVE
+433 TTTSGTSAPIVTPNVE

-457 DVTPQIDEDGKVLLH
+457 DVTPQIDEEGKVLLH

-477 IDTEEQNKVIDMGT
+477 IDTEEQKKTIDVGT
-491 TGGKLQLP
+491 ADPLILP

>member
-1 MGGARFVEFNCKSGR
+1 
-16 TNYMKKH
+16 MKKH
-23 HLCLI
+23 HFCLLPLAL
-28 SVAVLTAGCTS
+28 AVAGCTT

-47 AKDALRHAMTE
+47 AKDAIKQAMSE
-58 QSKAGA
+58 QTPTAP
-64 LTSVPKSVQSELLQL
+64 LTTLPPSVQSELLQL
-79 NRPPQAISMPEP
+79 NRPQQPLSVPEK
-91 RLRIAAHDVDA
+91 RMRIAAHDVDA

-120 PGVAGQISVE
+120 PGVAGVISVE
-130 LKDVTLTEVLA
+130 LKDVTLQEALA
-141 VVGDMYGFDVQRKGN
+141 TVGDMYGFDVQRKGN

-168 TIPVNYLMMS
+168 TIPVNYLMMA

-192 ASNDSN
+192 TANDN
-198 SSNNNNFDNANGS
+198 NDNGNNNNFDNGLNNSGS
-211 TNNNTS
+211 NNNNNS
-217 NRSSN
+217 NSFDN
-222 GGSGSD
+222 GNNGNGNS
-228 GNGTRI
+228 NGTRI
-234 ETDTNSDYW
+234 ETDSNNDYW
-243 TDLRDTLQILVG
+243 TDLRDALQTLIG
-255 SGDGR
+255 SGEGR

-276 PKELKAVRE
+276 PKELKAVRD
-285 FLSQSESHLKRQVVL
+285 FLEQSGEHLKRQVVL
-300 EARILEVALS
+300 EARILEVSLN

-319 SGLTASWD
+319 SGLSASWD
-327 GNKGIPTVA
+327 GGKGIT
-336 QPILTA
+336 
-342 PGSDPAYKLLNGAGS
+342 GGGS
-357 LGTSL
+357 LLDS
-362 VGATN
+362 
-367 PIFKAIGGGAGF
+367 PIASTPNQIFRALGGGAGF
-379 TITDGNFNVAVNLL
+379 TISDGNFNVAVSLL

-424 YVTNASTTI
+424 FVTNASTT
-433 TTTPTGTDKTPNVE
+433 TTTSGNSAPIVTPNVE

-457 DVTPQIDEDGKVLLH
+457 DVTPQIDEQGRVLLH

-477 IDTEEQNKVIDMGT
+477 IDTEEQSKTINVGT
-491 TGGKLQLP
+491 TDPLVLP

-516 GDIIVIGGLM
+516 GDIVVIGGLM

-556 TKKVELVILLK
+556 NRKVELVIMLK
-567 PTVVEKDTWQNE
+567 PTVVEKDTWQQE

>member
-1 MGGARFVEFNCKSGR
+1 
-16 TNYMKKH
+16 MKKH
-23 HLCLI
+23 HFCLLPLALA
-28 SVAVLTAGCTS
+28 VAACTS
-39 YRHPEPVQ
+39 YQHPEPVQ
-47 AKDALRHAMTE
+47 AKDALKQAMSE
-58 QSKAGA
+58 QTPTAP
-64 LTSVPKSVQSELLQL
+64 LTTLPPSVQSELLQL
-79 NRPPQAISMPEP
+79 NRPQQPLSVPEK
-91 RLRIAAHDVDA
+91 RMRIAAHDVDA

-120 PGVAGQISVE
+120 PGVAGAISVE
-130 LKDVTLTEVLA
+130 LKDVTLQEALA
-141 VVGDMYGFDVQRKGN
+141 TVGDMYGFDVQRKGN

-168 TIPVNYLMMS
+168 TIPVNYLMMA

-192 ASNDSN
+192 TANDN
-198 SSNNNNFDNANGS
+198 NNNGNNNNVDNGLNNGGNNNFDS
-211 TNNNTS
+211 
-217 NRSSN
+217 SSN
-222 GGSGSD
+222 GDSNAN

-234 ETDTNSDYW
+234 ETDSNNDYW
-243 TDLRDTLQILVG
+243 TDLRDSLQTLIG
-255 SGDGR
+255 NGEGR

-285 FLSQSESHLKRQVVL
+285 FLDQSGEHLKRQVVL
-300 EARILEVALS
+300 EARILEVSLN

-319 SGLTASWD
+319 SGLSASWD
-327 GNKGIPTVA
+327 GGKGIT
-336 QPILTA
+336 
-342 PGSDPAYKLLNGAGS
+342 GGGS
-357 LGTSL
+357 LLDS
-362 VGATN
+362 
-367 PIFKAIGGGAGF
+367 PIANTPNQIFRALGGGAGF
-379 TITDGNFNVAVNLL
+379 TISDGNFNVAVSLL

-424 YVTNASTTI
+424 FVTNASTT
-433 TTTPTGTDKTPNVE
+433 TTTSGNSAPIVTPNVE

-457 DVTPQIDEDGKVLLH
+457 DVTPQIDEAGRVLLH

-477 IDTEEQNKVIDMGT
+477 IDTEEQSKTINVGT
-491 TGGKLQLP
+491 ADPLVLP

-516 GDIIVIGGLM
+516 GDIVVIGGLM

-556 TKKVELVILLK
+556 NRKVELVIMLK
-567 PTVVEKDTWQNE
+567 PTVVEKDTWQQE

>member
-1 MGGARFVEFNCKSGR
+1 MGGARFVEFNCKSGC
-16 TNYMKKH
+16 TYYMKKH

-28 SVAVLTAGCTS
+28 SAAVLTAGCTS

-58 QSKAGA
+58 QNKGGA

-79 NRPPQAISMPEP
+79 NRPPQAISMPEA

-192 ASNDSN
+192 TANDNNGNSN
-198 SSNNNNFDNANGS
+198 SFDNANNS
-211 TNNNTS
+211 TNNNSTS

-222 GGSGSD
+222 GSSNSD
-228 GNGTRI
+228 SNGTRI

-243 TDLRDTLQILVG
+243 TDLRDTLQTLIG

-267 AGLVTVRAY
+267 AGLVTIRAY

-285 FLSQSESHLKRQVVL
+285 FLNQSESHLKRQVVL
-300 EARILEVALS
+300 EARILEVALN

-319 SGLTASWD
+319 SGLSASWD
-327 GNKGIPTVA
+327 GNKGIT
-336 QPILTA
+336 
-342 PGSDPAYKLLNGAGS
+342 GGGS
-357 LGTSL
+357 LTPSTI
-362 VGATN
+362 ANTPN
-367 PIFKAIGGGAGF
+367 QIFSALGGGAGF
-379 TITDGNFNVAVNLL
+379 KISDGNFNVAVNLL

-424 YVTNASTTI
+424 FVTNASTT
-433 TTTPTGTDKTPNVE
+433 TTTSGTSAPIVTPNVE

-457 DVTPQIDEDGKVLLH
+457 DVTPQIDEEGKVLLH

-477 IDTEEQNKVIDMGT
+477 IDTEEQKKTIDVGT
-491 TGGKLQLP
+491 ADPLILP

>member
-1 MGGARFVEFNCKSGR
+1 
-16 TNYMKKH
+16 MKKH
-23 HLCLI
+23 PFCLLPL
-28 SVAVLTAGCTS
+28 VLAVAGCTT

-47 AKDALRHAMTE
+47 AKDALKQAMSE
-58 QSKAGA
+58 QSPTAP
-64 LTSVPKSVQSELLQL
+64 LTSLPPSVQSELLQL
-79 NRPPQAISMPEP
+79 NRPQQPMTIPEK
-91 RLRIAAHDVDA
+91 RMRIAAHDVDA

-120 PGVAGQISVE
+120 PGVAGVISVE
-130 LKDVTLTEVLA
+130 LKDVTLQEALA
-141 VVGDMYGFDVQRKGN
+141 TVGDMYGFDVQRKGN

-168 TIPVNYLMMS
+168 TIPVNYLMMA

-192 ASNDSN
+192 TANDN
-198 SSNNNNFDNANGS
+198 NNGNNNNFDNGLNNSGNNNNQGNTANGD
-211 TNNNTS
+211 NNTNS
-217 NRSSN
+217 
-222 GGSGSD
+222 
-228 GNGTRI
+228 NGTRI
-234 ETDTNSDYW
+234 ETDSNNDYW
-243 TDLRDTLQILVG
+243 TDLRDALQTLIG
-255 SGDGR
+255 TGEGR

-285 FLSQSESHLKRQVVL
+285 FLDQSGEHLKRQVVL
-300 EARILEVALS
+300 EARILEVSLN

-319 SGLTASWD
+319 SGLSASWD
-327 GNKGIPTVA
+327 GGKGIT
-336 QPILTA
+336 
-342 PGSDPAYKLLNGAGS
+342 GGGS
-357 LGTSL
+357 LMDS
-362 VGATN
+362 
-367 PIFKAIGGGAGF
+367 PIASTPNQIFRALGGGAGF
-379 TITDGNFNVAVNLL
+379 TISDGNFNVAVSLL

-424 YVTNASTTI
+424 FVTNASTT
-433 TTTPTGTDKTPNVE
+433 TTTSGTSAPIVTPNVE

-457 DVTPQIDEDGKVLLH
+457 DVTPQIDEQGKVLLH

-477 IDTEEQNKVIDMGT
+477 IDTEEQSKTISVGT
-491 TGGKLQLP
+491 ADPLVLP

-526 KTDKQEIV
+526 KTDRQEIV

-556 TKKVELVILLK
+556 NRKVELVILLK
-567 PTVVEKDTWQNE
+567 PTVVEKDTWQKE

>member
-1 MGGARFVEFNCKSGR
+1 
-16 TNYMKKH
+16 MKKH
-23 HLCLI
+23 RLCLI
-28 SVAVLTAGCTS
+28 TVAMMAAGCTT
-39 YRHPEPVQ
+39 YQHPEPTQ
-47 AKDALRHAMTE
+47 AKDALKQAMNE
-58 QSKAGA
+58 QQKQAAPLTA
-64 LTSVPKSVQSELLQL
+64 LPKSVQSELLQL
-79 NRPPQAISMPEP
+79 NRPQMPVGMPEK
-91 RLRIAAHDVDA
+91 RLRIAAHDVEA

-120 PGVAGQISVE
+120 PGVAGLVSVE
-130 LKDVTLTEVLA
+130 LKDVTLPEVLA

-156 VFHVYPAGLRTE
+156 VFHIYPAGLRTE

-192 ASNDSN
+192 TANDSN
-198 SSNNNNFDNANGS
+198 NSSDSSFDSASSNNS
-211 TNNNTS
+211 TNNSSGN
-217 NRSSN
+217 NSN
-222 GGSGSD
+222 GNSS
-228 GNGTRI
+228 NGTRI

-243 TDLRDTLQILVG
+243 TDLRDSLQTLIG
-255 SGDGR
+255 TGDGR

-267 AGLVTVRAY
+267 AGLVTIRAY

-285 FLSQSESHLKRQVVL
+285 FLNQSDSHLKRQVVL
-300 EARILEVALS
+300 EARIIEVALN

-319 SGLTASWD
+319 SGLSASWD
-327 GNKGIPTVA
+327 GNKGIT
-336 QPILTA
+336 
-342 PGSDPAYKLLNGAGS
+342 GGGS
-357 LGTSL
+357 LANTQL
-362 VGATN
+362 PTTPN
-367 PIFKAIGGGAGF
+367 QIFTALGGGAGF
-379 TITDGNFNVAVNLL
+379 KVSDGNFNVAVNLL

-424 YVTNASTTI
+424 FVTNASTTTVS
-433 TTTPTGTDKTPNVE
+433 TTSGDRTTPNVE
-447 LTPFFSGIAL
+447 LTPFFSGISL
-457 DVTPQIDEDGKVLLH
+457 DVTPQIDEEGKVLLH

-477 IDTEEQNKVIDMGT
+477 IDTEEQTKTIKVTDSDT
-491 TGGKLQLP
+491 LVLP

-556 TKKVELVILLK
+556 TEKVELVIMLK

-591 PPKG
+591 PAKG

>member
-1 MGGARFVEFNCKSGR
+1 
-16 TNYMKKH
+16 MKKN

-28 SVAVLTAGCTS
+28 SVAVLAAGCTS
-39 YRHPEPVQ
+39 YQHPEPVQ
-47 AKDALRHAMTE
+47 AKDALKHAMTE
-58 QSKAGA
+58 QNKVGA
-64 LTSVPKSVQSELLQL
+64 LATVPKSVQSELLQM
-79 NRPPQAISMPEP
+79 NRPPQAISMPEQ
-91 RLRIAAHDVDA
+91 RLRIAAHDVEA

-120 PGVAGQISVE
+120 PGVGGLVSVE
-130 LKDVTLTEVLA
+130 LKDVTLPEVLA

-192 ASNDSN
+192 TANDNNSNNSSIDNANGNSSGSNNSSNGSSGSN
-198 SSNNNNFDNANGS
+198 SSN
-211 TNNNTS
+211 
-217 NRSSN
+217 
-222 GGSGSD
+222 
-228 GNGTRI
+228 GTRI
-234 ETDTNSDYW
+234 QTDTNSDYW
-243 TDLRDTLQILVG
+243 TDLRTSLEMLIG

-267 AGLVTVRAY
+267 AGLVTIRAY
-276 PKELKAVRE
+276 PKELKAARE
-285 FLSQSESHLKRQVVL
+285 FLTQSETHLKRQVVL
-300 EARILEVALS
+300 EARILEVALN

-319 SGLTASWD
+319 SGLSASWD
-327 GNKGIPTVA
+327 GNKGITGGGSAANSQLPTTPN
-336 QPILTA
+336 QIFTA
-342 PGSDPAYKLLNGAGS
+342 L
-357 LGTSL
+357 
-362 VGATN
+362 
-367 PIFKAIGGGAGF
+367 GGGAGF
-379 TITDGNFNVAVNLL
+379 TISDGNFNVAVNLL

-424 YVTNASTTI
+424 YVTNATSTVTS
-433 TTTPTGTDKTPNVE
+433 TATGTERTPNVE

-477 IDTEEQNKVIDMGT
+477 IDTEEQKKTIDLGI
-491 TGGKLQLP
+491 TGGKLELP

-544 WVGEAFTNRRES
+544 WIGEAFTNRRES
-556 TKKVELVILLK
+556 TKKVELVIMLK

-579 LQRSSELLDKWY
+579 LKRSADLLDKWY

>member
-1 MGGARFVEFNCKSGR
+1 
-16 TNYMKKH
+16 MKKH
-23 HLCLI
+23 PFCLLPLAL
-28 SVAVLTAGCTS
+28 AVAGCTT

-47 AKDALRHAMTE
+47 AKDALKQAMSE
-58 QSKAGA
+58 QSPTAP
-64 LTSVPKSVQSELLQL
+64 LTSLPPSVQSELLQL
-79 NRPPQAISMPEP
+79 NRPQQPMTIPEK
-91 RLRIAAHDVDA
+91 RMRIAAHDVDA

-120 PGVAGQISVE
+120 PGVAGVISVE
-130 LKDVTLTEVLA
+130 LKDVTLQEALA
-141 VVGDMYGFDVQRKGN
+141 TVGDMYGFDVQRKGN

-168 TIPVNYLMMS
+168 TIPVNYLMMA

-192 ASNDSN
+192 TANDN
-198 SSNNNNFDNANGS
+198 NNGNNNNFDNGLNNSG
-211 TNNNTS
+211 NNNSQGNTA
-217 NRSSN
+217 
-222 GGSGSD
+222 SGDNNTNS
-228 GNGTRI
+228 NGTRI
-234 ETDTNSDYW
+234 ETDSNNDYW
-243 TDLRDTLQILVG
+243 TDLRDALQTLIG
-255 SGDGR
+255 TGEGR

-285 FLSQSESHLKRQVVL
+285 FLDQSGEHLKRQVVL
-300 EARILEVALS
+300 EARILEVSLN

-319 SGLTASWD
+319 SGLSASWD
-327 GNKGIPTVA
+327 GGKGIT
-336 QPILTA
+336 
-342 PGSDPAYKLLNGAGS
+342 GGGS
-357 LGTSL
+357 LMDS
-362 VGATN
+362 
-367 PIFKAIGGGAGF
+367 PIASTPNQIFRALGGGAGF
-379 TITDGNFNVAVNLL
+379 TISDGNFNVAVSLL
-393 KTQGDVN
+393 KTRGDVN

-424 YVTNASTTI
+424 FVTNASTT
-433 TTTPTGTDKTPNVE
+433 TTTSGTSAPIVTPNVE

-457 DVTPQIDEDGKVLLH
+457 DVTPQIDEQGKVLLH

-477 IDTEEQNKVIDMGT
+477 IDTEEQSKTISVGT
-491 TGGKLQLP
+491 ADPLVLP

-526 KTDKQEIV
+526 KTDRQEIV

-556 TKKVELVILLK
+556 NRKVELVILLK
-567 PTVVEKDTWQNE
+567 PTVVEKDTWQKE

>member
-1 MGGARFVEFNCKSGR
+1 
-16 TNYMKKH
+16 MKKH
-23 HLCLI
+23 PFCLLPLAL
-28 SVAVLTAGCTS
+28 AVAGCTT

-47 AKDALRHAMTE
+47 AKDALKQAMSE
-58 QSKAGA
+58 QSPTAP
-64 LTSVPKSVQSELLQL
+64 LTSLPPSVQSELLQL
-79 NRPPQAISMPEP
+79 NRPQQPMTIPEK
-91 RLRIAAHDVDA
+91 RMRIAAHDVDA

-120 PGVAGQISVE
+120 PGVAGVISVE
-130 LKDVTLTEVLA
+130 LKDVTLQEALA
-141 VVGDMYGFDVQRKGN
+141 TVGDMYGFDVQRKGN

-168 TIPVNYLMMS
+168 TIPVNYLMMA

-192 ASNDSN
+192 TANDN
-198 SSNNNNFDNANGS
+198 NNGNNNNFDNGLNNSG
-211 TNNNTS
+211 NNNS
-217 NRSSN
+217 QGNIA
-222 GGSGSD
+222 SGDNNTNS
-228 GNGTRI
+228 NGTRI
-234 ETDTNSDYW
+234 ETDSNNDYW
-243 TDLRDTLQILVG
+243 TDLRDALQTLIG
-255 SGDGR
+255 TGEGR

-285 FLSQSESHLKRQVVL
+285 FLDQSGEHLKRQVVL
-300 EARILEVALS
+300 EARILEVSLN

-319 SGLTASWD
+319 SGLSASWD
-327 GNKGIPTVA
+327 GGKGIT
-336 QPILTA
+336 
-342 PGSDPAYKLLNGAGS
+342 GGGS
-357 LGTSL
+357 LMDS
-362 VGATN
+362 
-367 PIFKAIGGGAGF
+367 PIASTPNQIFRALGGGAGF
-379 TITDGNFNVAVNLL
+379 TISDGNFNVAVSLL

-424 YVTNASTTI
+424 FVTNASTT
-433 TTTPTGTDKTPNVE
+433 TTTSGTSAPIVTPNVE

-457 DVTPQIDEDGKVLLH
+457 DVTPQIDEQGKVLLH

-477 IDTEEQNKVIDMGT
+477 IDTEEQSKTINVGT
-491 TGGKLQLP
+491 ADPLVLP

-526 KTDKQEIV
+526 KTDRQEIV

-556 TKKVELVILLK
+556 NRKVELVILLK
-567 PTVVEKDTWQNE
+567 PTVVEKDTWQKE

>member
-1 MGGARFVEFNCKSGR
+1 MGGARFVEFNCKSGC
-16 TNYMKKH
+16 TYYMKKH

-28 SVAVLTAGCTS
+28 SAAVLTAGCTS

-58 QSKAGA
+58 QNKGGA

-79 NRPPQAISMPEP
+79 NRPPQAISMPEA

-192 ASNDSN
+192 TANDNNGNSN
-198 SSNNNNFDNANGS
+198 SFDNANNS
-211 TNNNTS
+211 TNNNSTS

-222 GGSGSD
+222 GNSNSD
-228 GNGTRI
+228 SNGTRI

-243 TDLRDTLQILVG
+243 TDLRDTLQTLIG

-267 AGLVTVRAY
+267 AGLVTIRAY

-285 FLSQSESHLKRQVVL
+285 FLNQSESHLKRQVVL
-300 EARILEVALS
+300 EARILEVALN

-319 SGLTASWD
+319 SGLSASWD
-327 GNKGIPTVA
+327 GNKGITGGGSAAPSQLPTTPN
-336 QPILTA
+336 Q
-342 PGSDPAYKLLNGAGS
+342 
-357 LGTSL
+357 
-362 VGATN
+362 
-367 PIFKAIGGGAGF
+367 IFSALGGGAGF
-379 TITDGNFNVAVNLL
+379 KISDGNFNVAVNLL

-424 YVTNASTTI
+424 FVTNASTTI
-433 TTTPTGTDKTPNVE
+433 TTNSSGVSDKTPNVE

-457 DVTPQIDEDGKVLLH
+457 DVTPQIDEEGKVLLH

-491 TGGKLQLP
+491 TGGKLELP

>member
-1 MGGARFVEFNCKSGR
+1 
-16 TNYMKKH
+16 MKKH

-28 SVAVLTAGCTS
+28 SAAVLTAGCTS

-58 QSKAGA
+58 QNKGGA

-79 NRPPQAISMPEP
+79 NRPPQAISLPEP

-192 ASNDSN
+192 ASNDNN
-198 SSNNNNFDNANGS
+198 SSNNNNFDNANNN
-211 TNNNTS
+211 TNNSTS

-222 GGSGSD
+222 GNSNSD
-228 GNGTRI
+228 SNGTRI

-243 TDLRDTLQILVG
+243 TDLRDTLQTLIG

-267 AGLVTVRAY
+267 AGLVTIRAY

-285 FLSQSESHLKRQVVL
+285 FLNQSESHLKRQVVL
-300 EARILEVALS
+300 EARILEVSLN

-319 SGLTASWD
+319 SGLSASWD
-327 GNKGIPTVA
+327 GNKGIT
-336 QPILTA
+336 
-342 PGSDPAYKLLNGAGS
+342 GGGS
-357 LGTSL
+357 LTPSTI
-362 VGATN
+362 ANTPN
-367 PIFKAIGGGAGF
+367 QIFSALGGGAGF
-379 TITDGNFNVAVNLL
+379 KISDGNFNVAVNLL

-424 YVTNASTTI
+424 FVTNASTT
-433 TTTPTGTDKTPNVE
+433 TTTSGTSAPIVTPNVE

-457 DVTPQIDEDGKVLLH
+457 DVTPQIDEEGKVLLH

-477 IDTEEQNKVIDMGT
+477 IDTEEQKKTIDVGT
-491 TGGKLQLP
+491 ADPLILP

>member
-1 MGGARFVEFNCKSGR
+1 
-16 TNYMKKH
+16 MKKH
-23 HLCLI
+23 PFCLLPLAL
-28 SVAVLTAGCTS
+28 AVTGCTT

-47 AKDALRHAMTE
+47 AKDVLKQAMSE
-58 QSKAGA
+58 QSPTAP
-64 LTSVPKSVQSELLQL
+64 LTSLPPSVQSELLQL
-79 NRPPQAISMPEP
+79 NRPQQPMTIPEK
-91 RLRIAAHDVDA
+91 RMRIAAHDVDA

-120 PGVAGQISVE
+120 PGVAGVISVE
-130 LKDVTLTEVLA
+130 LKDVTLQEALA
-141 VVGDMYGFDVQRKGN
+141 TVGDMYGFDVQRKGN

-168 TIPVNYLMMS
+168 TIPVNYLMMA

-192 ASNDSN
+192 TANDN
-198 SSNNNNFDNANGS
+198 NNGNNNNFDNGLNNSG
-211 TNNNTS
+211 NNNSQGNTA
-217 NRSSN
+217 
-222 GGSGSD
+222 SGDNNTNS
-228 GNGTRI
+228 NGTRI
-234 ETDTNSDYW
+234 ETDSNNDYW
-243 TDLRDTLQILVG
+243 TDLRDALQTLIG
-255 SGDGR
+255 TGEGR

-285 FLSQSESHLKRQVVL
+285 FLDQSGEHLKRQVVL
-300 EARILEVALS
+300 EARILEVSLN

-319 SGLTASWD
+319 SGLSASWD
-327 GNKGIPTVA
+327 GGKGIT
-336 QPILTA
+336 
-342 PGSDPAYKLLNGAGS
+342 GGGS
-357 LGTSL
+357 LMDS
-362 VGATN
+362 
-367 PIFKAIGGGAGF
+367 PIASTPNQIFRALGGGAGF
-379 TITDGNFNVAVNLL
+379 TISDGNFNVAVSLL

-424 YVTNASTTI
+424 FVTNASTT
-433 TTTPTGTDKTPNVE
+433 TTTSGTSAPIVTPNVE

-457 DVTPQIDEDGKVLLH
+457 DVTPQIDEQGKVLLH

-477 IDTEEQNKVIDMGT
+477 IDTEEQSKTISVGT
-491 TGGKLQLP
+491 ADPLVLP

-526 KTDKQEIV
+526 KTDRQEIV

-556 TKKVELVILLK
+556 NRKVELVILLK
-567 PTVVEKDTWQNE
+567 PTVVEKDTWQKE